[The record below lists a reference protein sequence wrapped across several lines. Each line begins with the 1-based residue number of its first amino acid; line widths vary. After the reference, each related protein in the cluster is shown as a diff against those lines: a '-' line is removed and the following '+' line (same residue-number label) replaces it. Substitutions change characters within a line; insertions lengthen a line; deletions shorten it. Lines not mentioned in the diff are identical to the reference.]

1 MHENLS
7 RLLRSLEAWNRH
19 DLAAYRE
26 LYAPEAVI
34 HGVAPAPL
42 GVEETIGAYR
52 AFFAGFP
59 DLRLSVE
66 ETICEGERIAVRF
79 AISGTHQGEFQGI
92 PPTGRQI
99 AAQGITT
106 LHYRDGRVVERWNQ
120 LDQLAMLQQLG
131 VLPAP
136 AQA

>member
-1 MHENLS
+1 MNENLS
-7 RLLRSLEAWNRH
+7 LLVRSLEAWNRH

-34 HGVAPAPL
+34 HGVAPVPL
-42 GVEETIGAYR
+42 GVAETLGVYT

-59 DLRLSVE
+59 DLQLTVE

-79 AISGTHQGEFQGI
+79 AIGGTHQGEFQGI
-92 PPTGRQI
+92 PPTGRRI
-99 AAQGITT
+99 AVQGITT
-106 LHYRDGRVVERWNQ
+106 LRYHDGRVVERWNQ
-120 LDQLAMLQQLG
+120 LDQFAMLQQLG

-136 AQA
+136 TQA